1 MRVSS
6 GLVCGL
12 GLCGLF
18 LFASSA
24 EAFIVSGSIIRLAGG
39 SSVDYIYFTV
49 NSYGRVTIDTNSW
62 EKDSEDRFNGNG
74 ITDEFVD
81 VNGDGEIAFFN
92 THIYLFVDDGFLDAS
107 DLIASNDNST
117 RTYGDGSISKN
128 DAYLS
133 RNLAPGNYVLAIG
146 AANFSLS
153 EALSGFNSGSFYPV
167 GENFTKIDH
176 GDYQVTISGDV
187 TPGVIPEPT
196 TFLLMGVGLS
206 GLAFC
211 RRQKNRV

>member
-1 MRVSS
+1 MRGSGVVLGGLVVSS
-6 GLVCGL
+6 
-12 GLCGLF
+12 F
-18 LFASSA
+18 LLLASSGTQ
-24 EAFIVSGSIIRLAGG
+24 AFVITGSIVRLSGG
-39 SSVDYIYFTV
+39 TSVDYIYFSV
-49 NSYGRVTIDTNSW
+49 NSYGRVTIDTKSW
-62 EKDSEDRFNGNG
+62 ERDSEDRFNGNG

-92 THIYLFVDDGFLDAS
+92 TAIYLFRDDGSLDAA

-133 RNLAPGNYVLAIG
+133 RVLAPGNYVLAIG
-146 AANFSLS
+146 AANFTLS
-153 EALSGFNSGSFYPV
+153 EALSGFNAGSFYPV
-167 GENFTKIDH
+167 GENFARIGH

-196 TFLLMGVGLS
+196 TVLLMGIGVS
-206 GLAFC
+206 GFVFRALF
-211 RRQKNRV
+211 RKR

>member
-1 MRVSS
+1 MRGYS
-6 GLVCGL
+6 GFVCGL
-12 GLCGLF
+12 ALCGLF
-18 LFASSA
+18 LLASGA

-49 NSYGRVTIDTNSW
+49 NSYGRVTIDTKSW

-133 RNLAPGNYVLAIG
+133 RNLAPGNYILAIG

-153 EALSGFNSGSFYPV
+153 EALSGFNSGSFYAV

-176 GDYQVTISGDV
+176 GDYEITITGDV

-206 GLAFC
+206 GWAFF
-211 RRQKNRV
+211 RRLKKRV